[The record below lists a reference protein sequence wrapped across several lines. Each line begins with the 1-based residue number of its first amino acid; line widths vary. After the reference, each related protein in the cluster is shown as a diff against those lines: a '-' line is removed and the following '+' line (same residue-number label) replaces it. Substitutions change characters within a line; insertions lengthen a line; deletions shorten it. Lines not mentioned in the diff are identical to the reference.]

1 MENPL
6 PGAEPFPEGLARKL
20 AAAAPGQ
27 GAARAHHRQGAGPR
41 FTNRL
46 ALERSPY
53 LLQHAHNPVS
63 WHPWGAE
70 AFEVARRTG
79 RPVFLSV
86 GYSTCHWCHVMERE
100 SFEDLEIAYLLNSR
114 YVPIKVD
121 REERPDV
128 DAIYM
133 TAVQLLTGGG
143 GWPMSVWLTADRE
156 PFFGGTYFP
165 PRAGQRGMGRGFLEI
180 LEEIAQLW
188 ERDRLRVTSATGSL
202 TSAVRTALA
211 TGDGAGEGAPGPEPI
226 PRAVE
231 RVARSFDERHG
242 GLQGAPKFP

>member
-1 MENPL
+1 MQNPL
-6 PGAEPFPEGLARKL
+6 PGAEPFAEDLARRL
-20 AAAAPGQ
+20 AAAGHDPSLVGTQ
-27 GAARAHHRQGAGPR
+27 HVPS

-53 LLQHAHNPVS
+53 LRQHAHNPVS
-63 WHPWGAE
+63 WYPWGEE
-70 AFEVARRTG
+70 AFEAARRTG

-100 SFEDLEIAYLLNSR
+100 SFEDLEIARVLNSR

-143 GWPMSVWLTADRE
+143 GWPMSVWLTPDRE
-156 PFFGGTYFP
+156 PFYGGTYFP
-165 PRAGQRGMGRGFLEI
+165 PRDGARGMRGFLSI
-180 LEEIAQLW
+180 L
-188 ERDRLRVTSATGSL
+188 
-202 TSAVRTALA
+202 
-211 TGDGAGEGAPGPEPI
+211 
-226 PRAVE
+226 
-231 RVARSFDERHG
+231 
-242 GLQGAPKFP
+242 